1 MNLRD
6 NLRRM
11 VRHEPHRSDAD
22 ADADSDAAVDLAR
35 YRYLLR
41 VASPHVFE
49 LVHVEVFTRLPEETR
64 EAVYA
69 RLRRDLPEEQ
79 RPVGPDPEELAR
91 AAAWAQDDDH
101 GYLLRVFR
109 RPAGVPHTASV
120 TPDASEASSGRRRP
134 EATTYA
140 GSVLHVVAR
149 TAARSEAAA
158 ETLLGFATS
167 VEAAQ
172 VDPTFYLPRLP
183 KPPEPDPPLPGGWPG
198 R

>member
-6 NLRRM
+6 NLRHL

-22 ADADSDAAVDLAR
+22 ADAAVDLAR

-49 LVHVEVFTRLPEETR
+49 LVHVEVFTLLPEQTR

-101 GYLLRVFR
+101 GYLLRIFR
-109 RPAGVPHTASV
+109 RPEVSPGTASD
-120 TPDASEASSGRRRP
+120 TPDASGASDPSDGRRRP

-172 VDPTFYLPRLP
+172 VNPTFYLPRLP